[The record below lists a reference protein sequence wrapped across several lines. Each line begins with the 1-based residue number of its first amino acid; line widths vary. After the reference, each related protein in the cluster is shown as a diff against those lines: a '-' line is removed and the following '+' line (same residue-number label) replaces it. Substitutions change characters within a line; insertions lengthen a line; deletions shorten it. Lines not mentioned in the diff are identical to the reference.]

1 VCVYIHTISYAKWN
15 GINSDGISTGMSI
28 NLGGDTQKRIVYVLR
43 EGGRLAAT
51 QSGGQRE
58 KRGDA
63 HHATKK
69 DNLTASTGL
78 KPGKDVGGGRGGD
91 WRESE
96 SNATECISAWSAH
109 ARQSVAA
116 HTRPSSAASLR
127 AATAAAAGGGRGGGG
142 EGPSGGVFGSRV
154 LASGSKDNLNLRAH
168 RASSKA
174 TRLFLTK

>member
-1 VCVYIHTISYAKWN
+1 MLEE
-15 GINSDGISTGMSI
+15 G
-28 NLGGDTQKRIVYVLR
+28 
-43 EGGRLAAT
+43 EGGI
-51 QSGGQRE
+51 G
-58 KRGDA
+58 
-63 HHATKK
+63 
-69 DNLTASTGL
+69 
-78 KPGKDVGGGRGGD
+78 
-91 WRESE
+91 ESL
-96 SNATECISAWSAH
+96 NRMLRSAFRPASAH